1 MPSLGQHFAD
11 YEAHHRRALN
21 KATHSVGI
29 PLIGV
34 ALLGLA
40 SKVQLY
46 ALPDGPFLDLGMTLA
61 AALVTVYLTWHVGLA
76 VGVALLLV
84 PLYLIGATVPR
95 AWLWSLLVVGVVLLY
110 VGHFLFERRSPAF
123 HKNAIHMLIGPL
135 WMAARLFGSLG
146 LYRFDSS
153 TAGGGN

>member
-1 MPSLGQHFAD
+1 MPSLGQHFTD

-21 KATHSVGI
+21 KAAHSVGI
-29 PLIGV
+29 PLIAV

-40 SKVQLY
+40 SEVQLY
-46 ALPDGPFLDLGMTLA
+46 ALPDGPFLDLGITLA

-84 PLYLIGATVPR
+84 PLYLVGAAIPTG
-95 AWLWSLLVVGVVLLY
+95 WLWIILAVGVVLLY
-110 VGHFLFERRSPAF
+110 VGHFVFERRSPAF

-135 WMAARLFGSLG
+135 WMAARLFSSLG
-146 LYRFDSS
+146 LYRFDTS
-153 TAGGGN
+153 TTDTGS